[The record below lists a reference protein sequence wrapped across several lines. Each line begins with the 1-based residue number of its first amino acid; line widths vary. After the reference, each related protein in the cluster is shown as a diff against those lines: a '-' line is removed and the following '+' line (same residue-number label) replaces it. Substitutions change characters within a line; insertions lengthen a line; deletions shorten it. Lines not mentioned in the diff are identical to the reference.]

1 MLDRVLRLPWGEV
14 PGRGA
19 ALAYVQEL
27 TTHAWDLATALG
39 RADDA
44 RPRPRR
50 ARPRRRATLPPGAA
64 ARRRGPVR
72 AAREVAADAPVY
84 DRLVAWLGRD
94 PQWSVVNPERDALV
108 TGCPRRPDPDPGPFR
123 LAELGTFGFGHL
135 HAQPW
140 DGVWRLAFVVDGGR
154 GHAGV
159 AVRQVGAEELELTI
173 EAAPDAVDAV
183 VRQVARIASCD
194 HDGDAFVALGE
205 HDPVLRRLIAAA
217 PGLRPPLFASPYEA
231 AVWCL
236 LTHRRSR
243 RQGTAL
249 RDVIARE
256 HGVRFEIAGRELWA
270 LPEPER
276 LLGVHAVPGLP
287 DEQVDPDPRRG
298 RGRPGG
304 AAGRRPPR
312 GDRAGRRD
320 ARPGADPGHRA
331 VLERTDRGA
340 GLRAGRRPAAEG
352 AAVPLGRRA
361 AVRTA
366 GADERRRVPAA
377 RRELATV
384 PDLGRRAR
392 PCRR

>member
-1 MLDRVLRLPWGEV
+1 VE
-14 PGRGA
+14 PGVTVVRIP
-19 ALAYVQEL
+19 
-27 TTHAWDLATALG
+27 TH
-39 RADDA
+39 
-44 RPRPRR
+44 
-50 ARPRRRATLPPGAA
+50 
-64 ARRRGPVR
+64 
-72 AAREVAADAPVY
+72 
-84 DRLVAWLGRD
+84 
-94 PQWSVVNPERDALV
+94 
-108 TGCPRRPDPDPGPFR
+108 GPFR
-123 LAELGTFGFGHL
+123 LDELGTFGYGHL

-173 EAAPDAVDAV
+173 ETSPDAVDAV

-256 HGVRFEIAGRELWA
+256 HGVRFEIAGRELSA

-276 LLGVHAVPGLP
+276 LLGVRAVPGLP
-287 DEQVDPDPRRG
+287 DEQVTRMHAVAEAAREGLLDVGRLAAMEPGDAMRDLERIRGIGPFSSALIVVRACGLADVLPLQEPRSRSVVARLYG
-298 RGRPGG
+298 LPEPMSDAAYLQLAESWRPFRTWAVVLAR
-304 AAGRRPPR
+304 AAG
-312 GDRAGRRD
+312 DR
-320 ARPGADPGHRA
+320 
-331 VLERTDRGA
+331 VL
-340 GLRAGRRPAAEG
+340 
-352 AAVPLGRRA
+352 VP
-361 AVRTA
+361 V
-366 GADERRRVPAA
+366 D
-377 RRELATV
+377 
-384 PDLGRRAR
+384 
-392 PCRR
+392 